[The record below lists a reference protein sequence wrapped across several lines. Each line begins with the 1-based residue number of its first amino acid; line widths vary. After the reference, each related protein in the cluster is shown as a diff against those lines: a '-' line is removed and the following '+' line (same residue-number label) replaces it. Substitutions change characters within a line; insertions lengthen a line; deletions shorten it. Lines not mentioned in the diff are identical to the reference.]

1 MDEVT
6 ITMTV
11 RRTDAEL
18 VMALVGWLRYRDAEP
33 EAIGSIK
40 LAHPLTTDTPFIYNL
55 APLCEELAAA
65 ALFYVERA
73 EAQGW
78 TVYPTVAALAAH
90 EAENNA
96 GVDDTLRRLGLN
108 LD

>member
-1 MDEVT
+1 MDDVT
-6 ITMTV
+6 ITLTV

-33 EAIGSIK
+33 VTIGNLT

-55 APLCEELAAA
+55 PPLCEELAQA

-73 EAQGW
+73 AAHGW
-78 TVYPTVAALAAH
+78 KVYPTVAAFAAH
-90 EAENNA
+90 EAESRA
-96 GVDDTLRRLGLN
+96 DTDDVLRRLGL
-108 LD
+108 DA